1 MILCCET
8 EASHGRPCIV
18 IPFIYQMPQIGKSIA
33 TESRLAIVRGWGEG
47 VGEADMQNG
56 EWLLIGTHFLCDE
69 NVQKLHFRDKGTF
82 NK

>member
-1 MILCCET
+1 MILRCET

-56 EWLLIGTHFLCDE
+56 E
-69 NVQKLHFRDKGTF
+69 
-82 NK
+82 